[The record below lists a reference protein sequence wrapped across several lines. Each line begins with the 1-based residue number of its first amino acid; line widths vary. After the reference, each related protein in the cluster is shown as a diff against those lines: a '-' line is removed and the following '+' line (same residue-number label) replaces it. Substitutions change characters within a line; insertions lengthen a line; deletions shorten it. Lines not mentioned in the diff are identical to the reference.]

1 VNLLRLIFPS
11 KNERD
16 IKKIRPFVGQINTL
30 EAGLQTLS
38 DDQLRAKTTAW
49 KEELAKIEDS
59 AELAR
64 KLDGILPE
72 AFAVVKNAC
81 RRLCGQDVIVRGHP
95 IRWEMV
101 PFDVQLIGGYSL
113 HTGHISEMATGEG
126 KTLVATMPIYLNA
139 LTGRGVHVVT
149 VNDYL
154 AARDSEW
161 MGAIY
166 RFLGLTVGVILHDQ
180 SPKVRREQYEC
191 DITYGTNSEFG
202 FDYLRDNG
210 MALRKEEQ
218 VQRGHYF
225 AIVDEVD
232 SILID
237 EARTPLII
245 SGPAV
250 HTFDEQYGQ
259 WKPTVEGLVRAQQQ
273 LCGRFLKEAEELL
286 KKLQPTDGS
295 NVKDAGELEKR
306 IGLLLFRVK
315 TGQPKSEALLKILEN
330 PANAGLM
337 NRGELELHKDQKKVD
352 LYREKEELL
361 FAMDEKSHDADLTE
375 KGRTFISPQ
384 DPDAFVLPDLT
395 TMLHDIDVGTEP
407 DARKRLETKTKLQS
421 DFEAKAQKI
430 HAISQLLKAY
440 SLYQLDV
447 EYVVQE
453 NKVLIV
459 DQHTGRLMPGRRW
472 SDGLHQAVEAKEGVE
487 IERET
492 QTLATITIQNYFRL
506 YAKLAGMTGTAETE
520 ATEFLDIYKLGVM
533 TVPTNMPNIRKD
545 SDDSVYKTRREKFN
559 AVVSEIKALHAQGRP
574 VLVGTVSVET
584 SEMLSRM
591 LKKEGLIHSVLNA
604 KYHEQE
610 AEIVARA
617 GQRGGITIATNMA
630 GRGTDI
636 KLGEGVLWNVAC
648 NPQPEGK
655 GQRYKLTEAS
665 TGEVR
670 EIDSDSPV
678 ARVFNLTPQTK
689 VAGGLHVLGT
699 ERHESRRIDR
709 QLRGRCSRQGDP
721 GSSHFFISLE
731 DDLMRLFGSDRIVK
745 LMEKMGLEEGEELKH
760 GLLNRSIQQA
770 QKRVEGHNFQQRKRT
785 LEYDDVMNKQREV
798 IYGFRNEII
807 NSDDVRDR
815 LMDIIE
821 EVVVLK
827 VEEFTSVEDVSEWK
841 VRSLADWVNL
851 NFPLGLPEAEI
862 VKAAESGKEK
872 PVSGSLFDGLSEAQ
886 FAVCNFISDA
896 IRKAYELKIS
906 FEEPEK
912 LVTVERYTILQ
923 AIDKLWQE
931 HLYEMDSLRHSIGLR
946 AHGQRDP
953 LLEYKAEAFK
963 IFDELMV
970 NVKTEICHNVFRS
983 ASSLM
988 AFENFLRNAPQQ
1000 TLHQNTSA
1008 FGGTSTGTGGGQS
1021 KASDVVSEAAQAVE
1035 AQAKAR
1041 PVRTGPKVGRNY
1053 PCPCGS
1059 GKKYKN
1065 CCGK

>member
-1 VNLLRLIFPS
+1 MIGL
-11 KNERD
+11 
-16 IKKIRPFVGQINTL
+16 IKKLFGSRNDREVKKLWPRVKQINDL
-30 EAGLQTLS
+30 EAGLQKLS
-38 DDQLRAKTTAW
+38 DDELRQKTNDW
-49 KEELAKIEDS
+49 KARLAKIEDKD
-59 AELAR
+59 ELAAA
-64 KLDGILPE
+64 LEEILPE

-81 RRLCGQDVIVRGHP
+81 RRLTERKTEVMVREHP
-95 IRWEMV
+95 ILWAMI
-101 PFDVQLIGGYSL
+101 PFDVQLIGGVGL
-113 HTGHISEMATGEG
+113 HNGKIAEMATGEG
-126 KTLVATMPIYLNA
+126 KTLVGTLPVYLNA

-154 AARDSEW
+154 ASRDSEW

-166 RFLGLTVGVILHDQ
+166 KFLGLTVGCILNSQPSD
-180 SPKVRREQYEC
+180 VRREQYNC
-191 DITYGTNSEFG
+191 DITYGTNAEFG

-210 MALRKEEQ
+210 MAQKKEHQ

-245 SGPAV
+245 SGPSM
-250 HTFDEQYGQ
+250 HTHDEQFAQ
-259 WKPTVEGLVRAQQQ
+259 WKPLVESLVRAQVG
-273 LCGRFLKEAEELL
+273 LCNRFLSEAEALI
-286 KKLQPTDGS
+286 KKLNPTDGS
-295 NVKDAGELEKR
+295 AVKNAGELER
-306 IGLLLFRVK
+306 EIGLLLFRVK
-315 TGQPKSEALLKILEN
+315 TGQPKSEGLMKVLEN
-330 PANAGLM
+330 PEYLKLM
-337 NRGELELHKDQKKVD
+337 NQAELDLHKDQKKVD

-361 FAMDEKSHDADLTE
+361 FAIDEKSHEADLTE

-384 DPDAFVLPDLT
+384 DPDAFVLPDLNT
-395 TMLHDIDVGTEP
+395 LLHDVDAGPET
-407 DARKRLETKTKLQS
+407 DARKRLEAKTKLQS
-421 DFEAKAQKI
+421 DFETKAQKM

-440 SLYQLDV
+440 SLYLLDV
-447 EYVVQE
+447 EYVVQD
-453 NKVLIV
+453 NKVMIV
-459 DQHTGRLMPGRRW
+459 DPHTGRLMPGRRW
-472 SDGLHQAVEAKEGVE
+472 SDGLHQAVEAKEGVT

-506 YAKLAGMTGTAETE
+506 YQKLAGMTGTAETE
-520 ATEFLDIYKLGVM
+520 AAEFFDIYKLGVL
-533 TVPTNMPNIRKD
+533 TIPTNKPNIRKD
-545 SDDSVYKTRREKFN
+545 GHDSVYKTRREKFS
-559 AVVSEIKALHAQGRP
+559 AVAAEIKAMHALGRP

-604 KYHEQE
+604 KYHQQE
-610 AEIVARA
+610 AEIVSRA
-617 GQRGGITIATNMA
+617 GQRGSITIATNMA

-636 KLGEGVLWNVAC
+636 KLSAGVA
-648 NPQPEGK
+648 
-655 GQRYKLTEAS
+655 
-665 TGEVR
+665 EV
-670 EIDSDSPV
+670 
-678 ARVFNLTPQTK
+678 
-689 VAGGLHVLGT
+689 GGLHVLGT

-745 LMEKMGLEEGEELKH
+745 LMERMGLEEGQELTH
-760 GLLNRSIQQA
+760 PLLNRSIQQA

-785 LEYDDVMNKQREV
+785 LEYDDVMNKQRGV

-807 NSDDVRDR
+807 NATDVRDR
-815 LMDIIE
+815 LMDIME
-821 EVVVLK
+821 EVVVDK
-827 VEEFTSVEDVSEWK
+827 VAQFTTAESDLSEWK
-841 VRSLADWVNL
+841 VRSLSDWVNL

-862 VKAAESGKEK
+862 LKAAESGTEK
-872 PVSGSLFDGLSEAQ
+872 PVAESLYDGLSPQQ
-886 FAVCNFISDA
+886 FAVCTFLSES
-896 IRKAYELKIS
+896 IRKAYDIKIS
-906 FEEPEK
+906 FENPEALK
-912 LVTVERYTILQ
+912 EVERYTILS

-970 NVKTEICHNVFRS
+970 NVKTEICHNIFRS
-983 ASSLM
+983 ASSML
-988 AFENFLRNAPQQ
+988 AFENFLRNVPQQ

-1008 FGGTSTGTGGGQS
+1008 FGGNAPTGAGAS
-1021 KASDVVSEAAQAVE
+1021 KASDVVSEAAAAAE

-1041 PVRTGPKVGRNY
+1041 PVRTGPKVGRND

-1065 CCGK
+1065 CCGR